1 MTSGASTAGSTLPTE
16 AKVCCKNIAARASNI
31 RDKPG
36 GSEGR
41 SLVPIIG
48 PIVVRGNERGDVV
61 AAGLFCG
68 GYVCCRS
75 MPSQISHAVSLGML
89 FVHRSCRD
97 APEDDLVL
105 WAQAQPCTRGG
116 SLYQG
121 DDGSSGF
128 ARRGVEIAQ
137 GVERLDQPVALIRFP
152 TAGIDPQPRHR
163 RAVEAPAQVP
173 LKARGLESGR
183 NLRNLRG
190 GKI

>member
-97 APEDDLVL
+97 APEDDIGTGGASTTLHEERM
-105 WAQAQPCTRGG
+105 RGG

-121 DDGSSGF
+121 NDGSFGF

-163 RAVEAPAQVP
+163 
-173 LKARGLESGR
+173 
-183 NLRNLRG
+183 
-190 GKI
+190 